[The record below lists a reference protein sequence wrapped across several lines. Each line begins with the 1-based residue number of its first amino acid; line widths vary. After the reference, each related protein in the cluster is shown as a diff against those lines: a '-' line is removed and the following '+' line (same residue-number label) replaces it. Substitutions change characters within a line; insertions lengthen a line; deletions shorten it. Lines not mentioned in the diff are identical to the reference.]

1 MTSDVRPSAPRVPL
15 GPSGIEVSPLN
26 LGGNVFGWT
35 ADEEASFAV
44 LDAYRAAGGNFI
56 DTADVY
62 SAWGEGNT
70 GGESETILGRWL
82 AACGSDD
89 VVIATKVG
97 SWGELSGL
105 APDTVRRAVDGSRER
120 LGVDTVDLYYAHRD
134 EESRPI
140 EEIARTFSA
149 LVDDGS
155 IRTIGASNI
164 SAARLTGWLDV
175 AAAEGLHAPVA
186 VQPHYNLLT
195 RDIEADLLPVT
206 RAAGLAVLPYYALAS
221 GFLTGKYRD
230 GVSVD
235 SARAGAM
242 ADRLDDRGRRV
253 LAALDEVAAEAGV
266 EQTTV
271 ALAWLRQQH
280 GVTAPIAS
288 ARTPEQLPAL
298 LASMTLDLSADQ
310 LDRLGAAS
318 AG

>member
-82 AACGSDD
+82 AARGSDD

-105 APDTVRRAVDGSRER
+105 AADTVRRAVDGSRER

-164 SAARLTGWLDV
+164 SAGRLTGWLDV

-230 GVSVD
+230 GVTVD

-271 ALAWLRQQH
+271 ALAWLRQQD

-318 AG
+318 G

>member
-35 ADEEASFAV
+35 ADEETSFAV

-82 AACGSDD
+82 AARGGDD

-105 APDTVRRAVDGSRER
+105 AADTVRRAVDGSRER
-120 LGVDTVDLYYAHRD
+120 LGVDSVDLYYAHRD

-230 GVSVD
+230 GVTVD
-235 SARAGAM
+235 SARAREVS
-242 ADRLDDRGRRV
+242 DRLDDRGRRV

-271 ALAWLRQQH
+271 ALAWLRQQD

-288 ARTPEQLPAL
+288 ARTPEQLSAL
-298 LASMTLDLSADQ
+298 LASMTLELSADQ